1 MEIGLVR
8 NVDIDHE
15 MQQSYLDYAMSVI
28 VSRALPDARDGLKPV
43 QRRILYGM
51 YDMGIRADSSY
62 KKSARIVGE
71 VLGKY
76 HPHGDQSVYEA
87 MARMAQEFSVRYP
100 LVDGQG
106 NFGSVDGDPPAAMR
120 YTEARLSKLAVDILA
135 QLDRDTVKFTRNFD
149 DTLSEPEV
157 LPSAIPNLL
166 VNGASGIAVGMATSI
181 PPHNLTEVVDALIF
195 MVDEWEHLEDVAVDD
210 LMKFIKGP
218 DFPTGGIIL
227 QESGADDL
235 LSAYATGR
243 GKVTIRGRVQL
254 EEMGRGRSRI
264 IITELPYQI
273 NKSSLIERIAE
284 LARDGDL
291 EGISDLRD
299 ESDRQGMRIVIELNK
314 VAEEEHVLRELYKRT
329 PLQSTFRI
337 SLLAL
342 VDGEPHLLALKP
354 ALRVFLEHRIE
365 VVRRR
370 TEFDLTKARQR
381 AHILEGLRI
390 ALKNLDEIINL
401 IRRSDDVDDAR
412 QKLMKRYKLSDLQA
426 NAILEMQLRR
436 LAALERKKIDIE
448 YQEVVTQIK
457 GYEGLL
463 ASPSKLRQ
471 QVAEELKAVKQS
483 YGDRRKTQIVSL
495 KQGDVA
501 RDILTTADLIP
512 EQSVWVGILQDGMIG
527 RTHGDKLSKTARNEK
542 LEVLLTS
549 NTHETAY
556 LITPDGRATALAVQS
571 LPEVEK
577 FSAGVHFH
585 RVSPLGDEEKIS
597 AALTVRPIKN
607 NDEEQFLVTVT
618 RNGMVKK
625 TNVLDLPGPSSQV
638 FVAAKVNSGDEIG
651 WSFITNGNDDLV
663 LATRQ
668 GMIIRFSE
676 DSVRPMGLAAAGVNG
691 IKLSDHDV
699 VIGAVCF
706 KEESELLLVGSNGT
720 GWRMPSSQLVK
731 QGRYGQ
737 GTIACRM
744 SAQEELAGLLYGTAL
759 TEGVAWLKPAGAIP
773 IRIDQIQA
781 GKRAVTG
788 KLLLTLKPGESVST
802 VIHLGEG
809 SSDTASSRSAGSP
822 AGKVRRKT
830 AEEKLNLDVHQPSL
844 LDDSA
849 VLMTSQSEK
858 PARKSR
864 VPGESDQK
872 QKPSKIRVQST
883 QKTTAI
889 AKAGPRQLSK
899 SPVEKTA
906 IKKTREKA
914 EEKTAAAK
922 KAVVRTVEKPA
933 SDKKSEPNVNESLST
948 GKGGA
953 NTKLKNEA
961 GTARDKK
968 TTSKPASKTD
978 TPKMPRK
985 KRGS

>member
-1 MEIGLVR
+1 MEIGQVR
-8 NVDIDHE
+8 PVDIDHE

-43 QRRILYGM
+43 QRRILFGM

-87 MARMAQEFSVRYP
+87 MARMAQDFSVRYP

-120 YTEARLSKLAVDILA
+120 YTEARLTKLALDILS
-135 QLDRDTVKFTRNFD
+135 QLDRDTVNFTRNFD
-149 DTLSEPEV
+149 DTLNEPEV
-157 LPSAIPNLL
+157 LPAAIPNLL
-166 VNGASGIAVGMATSI
+166 VNGATGIAVGMATSI
-181 PPHNLTEVVDALIF
+181 PPHNLSEVVDALIF
-195 MVDEWEHLEDVAVDD
+195 MVDQWEHLEDIAVDD

-243 GKVTIRGRVQL
+243 GKVTLRGRVQL

-342 VDGEPHLLALKP
+342 VDGEPRLLALKP

-370 TEFDLTKARQR
+370 TEFDLSKARQR

-401 IRRSDDVDDAR
+401 IRRSEDVEDAR

-436 LAALERKKIDIE
+436 LAALERKKIDLE
-448 YQEVVTQIK
+448 YQEVAAQIK
-457 GYEGLL
+457 QFESLL
-463 ASPSKLRQ
+463 ASPSQLRQ
-471 QVAEELKAVKQS
+471 QVADELKTVKQS

-495 KQGDVA
+495 REGDVA
-501 RDILTTADLIP
+501 RDILTTADLVP
-512 EQSVWVGILQDGMIG
+512 DQSVWVGILQDGMIG
-527 RTHGDKLSKTARNEK
+527 RTHGDKLLKAARGEK

-577 FSAGVHFH
+577 FSDGVHFH
-585 RVSPLGDEEKIS
+585 RVSPLGDEEKVA
-597 AALTVRPIKN
+597 AALTIRPAKIS
-607 NDEEQFLVTVT
+607 DGEQFLVTVT

-638 FVAAKVNSGDEIG
+638 FIAARVNSGDEIG
-651 WSFITNGNDDLV
+651 WAFMTNGNNELV
-663 LATRQ
+663 LATRK

-691 IKLSDHDV
+691 IKLNEDDE

-706 KEESELLLVGSNGT
+706 NAESDLLLVGSKGA

-737 GTIACRM
+737 GTIACKISNR
-744 SAQEELAGLLYGTAL
+744 EDLVGLLYGTASM
-759 TEGVAWLKPAGAIP
+759 EGDAWLKPEGTTP
-773 IRIDQIQA
+773 IRIDQIPA
-781 GKRAVTG
+781 GKRAATG
-788 KLLLTLKPGESVST
+788 KQLVSLKPDESVFAVVPLGDGSSGISASRST
-802 VIHLGEG
+802 VP
-809 SSDTASSRSAGSP
+809 P
-822 AGKVRRKT
+822 AGKVSRKKT
-830 AEEKLNLDVHQPSL
+830 VTKGVTEVHQPSL
-844 LDDSA
+844 LDETDGITA
-849 VLMTSQSEK
+849 PQDGK
-858 PARKSR
+858 PARK
-864 VPGESDQK
+864 K
-872 QKPSKIRVQST
+872 RVQGEPGQKSKVPRAGARST
-883 QKTTAI
+883 QKSPLASTTNQ
-889 AKAGPRQLSK
+889 KGLSK
-899 SPVEKTA
+899 TSTEKTA
-906 IKKTREKA
+906 LRKTTIKAQEKPTTTKKPA
-914 EEKTAAAK
+914 VKPAEKT
-922 KAVVRTVEKPA
+922 TT
-933 SDKKSEPNVNESLST
+933 KKS
-948 GKGGA
+948 G
-953 NTKLKNEA
+953 TKASGQLPAEKR
-961 GTARDKK
+961 G
-968 TTSKPASKTD
+968 TSKPVSGSTTARKRPSEGVREYKRNSKDNT
-978 TPKMPRK
+978 K
-985 KRGS
+985 KNWLKK